1 MRQQCSSFSKATLTY
16 TLRTVDHLTYQ
27 RRNNWPISIDK
38 KRGPTNAQGKN
49 RQDNRFGR
57 WNNGRR
63 PRVRVRRASSPYLEG
78 PSYRREISPE
88 GYNDQDDRYAEP
100 YMRYSTDR
108 PARQVDSEF
117 TKYDLLKPDST
128 PDELTLLLC
137 PQHVHGYCL
146 RDKVWKE
153 LNVTQ
158 LQPVAFRRNA
168 WDRLVLDAEYKDI
181 IQAVVSSYVDKTAML
196 DDLVAGKGAGLVALL
211 HGHPGTGKT
220 LTAECVADSFEKPL
234 YQVTCG
240 DIGTDPEQLE
250 ERLEEIFD
258 YAVTWGAVLLLD
270 EADIFLQDRD
280 YANLERNALV
290 SIFLRTLEYFNGVLF
305 LTTNRVGTFD
315 QAFQSRIHVTLG
327 LPSLD
332 QQRRTSVWAIFLQ
345 DLAAKSVITDAH
357 YNTLMRLVG
366 EVWSKEKLNGRQI
379 RNAVRT
385 ALVLA
390 EKKGEMVGEKD
401 FETVLK
407 IGRDFEG
414 YMGTLGKGEVNA
426 GLEGFQEV

>member
-1 MRQQCSSFSKATLTY
+1 M
-16 TLRTVDHLTYQ
+16 HLEY
-27 RRNNWPISIDK
+27 
-38 KRGPTNAQGKN
+38 
-49 RQDNRFGR
+49 
-57 WNNGRR
+57 
-63 PRVRVRRASSPYLEG
+63 
-78 PSYRREISPE
+78 SPE
-88 GYNDQDDRYAEP
+88 RHNDRHDRYAER
-100 YMRYSTDR
+100 YMRYSTGG
-108 PARQVDSEF
+108 PARQVDSGF

-146 RDKVWKE
+146 RNKVWKE
-153 LNVTQ
+153 LNVTL
-158 LQPVAFRRNA
+158 LQPVAFRKNA
-168 WDRLVLDAEYKDI
+168 WDRLVLNAEYKDI
-181 IQAVVSSYVDKTAML
+181 IQAVLSSYVDKTARL

-211 HGHPGTGKT
+211 HGDPGSGKT

-250 ERLEEIFD
+250 ERLEGIFD

-280 YANLERNALV
+280 FANLERNALV

-315 QAFQSRIHVTLG
+315 QAFQSRVHVTLG

-332 QQRRTSVWAIFLQ
+332 RQRRTSVWAIFLQ
-345 DLAAKSVITDAH
+345 DLATKGAITDAH
-357 YNTLMRLVG
+357 YNILTKMVTQ
-366 EVWSKEKLNGRQI
+366 EWSKEKLNGRQI

-390 EKKGEMVGEKD
+390 EKKGKMVGKD
-401 FETVLK
+401 EFETVLK
-407 IGRDFEG
+407 IGREFEG
-414 YMGTLGKGEVNA
+414 YMGMLGKGEVNA

>member
-1 MRQQCSSFSKATLTY
+1 M
-16 TLRTVDHLTYQ
+16 D
-27 RRNNWPISIDK
+27 
-38 KRGPTNAQGKN
+38 
-49 RQDNRFGR
+49 
-57 WNNGRR
+57 
-63 PRVRVRRASSPYLEG
+63 LE
-78 PSYRREISPE
+78 YSPE
-88 GYNDQDDRYAEP
+88 RHNDHNDRYAER
-100 YMRYSTDR
+100 YMRYSTDG

-117 TKYDLLKPDST
+117 TKYFLLKPDST

-146 RDKVWKE
+146 RNKVWKE
-153 LNVTQ
+153 LNVTL
-158 LQPVAFRRNA
+158 LQPVAFRKNA
-168 WDRLVLDAEYKDI
+168 WDRLVLNAEYKDI
-181 IQAVVSSYVDKTAML
+181 IQAVLSSYVDKTARL

-211 HGHPGTGKT
+211 HGDPGSGKT

-250 ERLEEIFD
+250 ERLEGIFD

-280 YANLERNALV
+280 FANLERNALV

-315 QAFQSRIHVTLG
+315 QAFQSRVHVTLG

-332 QQRRTSVWAIFLQ
+332 RQRRTSVWAIFLQ
-345 DLAAKSVITDAH
+345 DLATKGAITDAQ
-357 YNTLMRLVG
+357 YNTLTAMVTQ
-366 EVWSKEKLNGRQI
+366 EWSKEKLNGRQI

-390 EKKGEMVGEKD
+390 EKKGKMVGKEE

-407 IGRDFEG
+407 IGREFEG
-414 YMGTLGKGEVNA
+414 YMGMLGKGEV